1 MAWLCSSSFAEWQLR
16 DACPTGTHVSQKHIE
31 RRTRMLLVSRP
42 LHFQV
47 VVMMFASLTSGPGQA
62 VRLDEYD
69 GHQYGCVLE
78 GRQCMRDTG
87 GQIDKIA
94 GMKDSV
100 AFIHFDVDFTFD
112 ALHRYGAVN
121 RVHRHP
127 FASRKNDPHDF
138 EARLLEQRGG
148 RSLLKHVAER

>member
-1 MAWLCSSSFAEWQLR
+1 M
-16 DACPTGTHVSQKHIE
+16 V
-31 RRTRMLLVSRP
+31 
-42 LHFQV
+42 
-47 VVMMFASLTSGPGQA
+47 FASLTSDPLQLAGT
-62 VRLDEYD
+62 DKYD
-69 GHQYGCVLE
+69 GHEYRSVLE
-78 GRQCMRDTG
+78 CCECMRDAG